1 MLVFRPLNTRT
12 LVQEALQHPY
22 LKGMFDSN
30 CEITLPGPVTAPVD
44 DSSKLTIRDYRTR
57 LYKEIRER
65 CAEQAMVRNSPSP
78 TNSPLREMQNKTPV
92 EEDRQVFERNQPP
105 PKAMSPEAAGS
116 TRSSR
121 AATTSSRNSWGVAS
135 ARSPVRSAR
144 SSRPS
149 QTRAPAPTA
158 AVAPKRSGTPRR
170 PSNASTASNAKGRD
184 RPSNTNTNTKASRTI
199 VDKVVKG
206 VEIMDVYG
214 YPTK

>member
-1 MLVFRPLNTRT
+1 
-12 LVQEALQHPY
+12 
-22 LKGMFDSN
+22 MFDSN

-78 TNSPLREMQNKTPV
+78 TNSPLREMQNKSYETPV
-92 EEDRQVFERNQPP
+92 EEERLGFERSRPP

-116 TRSSR
+116 ARSSR
-121 AATTSSRNSWGVAS
+121 AAASSRNSWGVAS
-135 ARSPVRSAR
+135 ARTPVMSAR

-149 QTRAPAPTA
+149 QSKAPARAPAATA
-158 AVAPKRSGTPRR
+158 PPNRSGTPRR
-170 PSNASTASNAKGRD
+170 PSNVSTASNAKAKAS
-184 RPSNTNTNTKASRTI
+184 PSNTKASRAL
-199 VDKVVKG
+199 VDEVAKG

-214 YPTK
+214 YPTR

>member
-1 MLVFRPLNTRT
+1 
-12 LVQEALQHPY
+12 
-22 LKGMFDSN
+22 MFDSN

-65 CAEQAMVRNSPSP
+65 CAEQAMIRNSPSP

-116 TRSSR
+116 ARSSR
-121 AATTSSRNSWGVAS
+121 AATSSRNSWGVAS

-149 QTRAPAPTA
+149 QTKAPAPA
-158 AVAPKRSGTPRR
+158 AAAAPKRSGTPRR

-184 RPSNTNTNTKASRTI
+184 RPSNTKASRTI
-199 VDKVVKG
+199 VDKVAKG